1 MAILFFD
8 SAAEAVMKGQADS
21 ILLFHQQNVPHS
33 KLEQVSHLFFFFSA
47 KLIKPHGSKSVFHI
61 KDHRC
66 KLCGKGFCICLVILI
81 SDASLFLFLSVT
93 SSDCCKKTTKKN
105 LEGCVVLLIV
115 WYQQTA
121 KLQVRR

>member
-8 SAAEAVMKGQADS
+8 SAAEAVIKGQADS

-33 KLEQVSHLFFFFSA
+33 KLEQVSHLFFFFSP

-66 KLCGKGFCICLVILI
+66 KLCVKGFCICLVILI
-81 SDASLFLFLSVT
+81 SDASLFLFLSVCHFFGQT
-93 SSDCCKKTTKKN
+93 DKKH
-105 LEGCVVLLIV
+105 LEGYVVLLIV

-121 KLQVRR
+121 KLQVQR